1 MSIEYHLIVNS
12 SLRYEVFKEIK
23 ASFGDSD
30 LYCLKHFSDNV
41 IGFSINGSSSDWGA
55 DFEITKTE
63 KDLFIAIHSGNYK
76 KILSV
81 IENRLINNH
90 ISFELEEE

>member
-1 MSIEYHLIVNS
+1 MSVEYHLIVNN
-12 SLRYEVFKEIK
+12 SLRDEVFKEIK
-23 ASFGDSD
+23 ASFEDGD
-30 LYCLKHFSDNV
+30 LYCLKHFSDSA
-41 IGFSINGSSSDWGA
+41 IGFSIKGSSSDWGS

-63 KDLFIAIHSGNYK
+63 EDLFITIHSGNYK

-81 IENRLINNH
+81 IENQLINNN

>member
-12 SLRYEVFKEIK
+12 SLRDEVFKEIK
-23 ASFGDSD
+23 DSFENND
-30 LYCLKHFSDNV
+30 LYYLKHISDNV
-41 IGFSINGSSSDWGA
+41 IGFSINGSSSVWGS

-63 KDLFIAIHSGNYK
+63 RDLFIAIHSGNYK
-76 KILSV
+76 KIVSV